1 MTLKEKVEK
10 ELPGMIVPETGLPLS
25 CPGYY
30 RTVRLNDDRT
40 LKNCKQILFY
50 GRIWTMN
57 DKAEYAKDYYNFYK
71 SHHICVKCRQE
82 RALNGLTL
90 CWRCR
95 LDVAESS
102 AIRWRN
108 RTEEE
113 RKEINKKHAE
123 RSRRLR
129 EERKMTGVCVVCG
142 KRKPKKGRVTCEI
155 CLAKRSR
162 KERERRIEKGRMPWE
177 IRIDGHHCYRCMDES
192 LVPGKKLCPKCYEQ
206 ACTDLKKARRARMP
220 ENDFR
225 KAARTFAVK

>member
-1 MTLKEKVEK
+1 
-10 ELPGMIVPETGLPLS
+10 
-25 CPGYY
+25 
-30 RTVRLNDDRT
+30 
-40 LKNCKQILFY
+40 
-50 GRIWTMN
+50 MN

-162 KERERRIEKGRMPWE
+162 KERERRIGKGRIPWE
-177 IRIDGHHCYRCMDES
+177 VRIDGHHCYRCMDEN
-192 LVPGKKLCPKCYEQ
+192 LVPGKKLCPKCYEK
-206 ACTDLKKARRARMP
+206 ACANLKKINICNKNSRKYFCRANRAFYHRNNS
-220 ENDFR
+220 ENENQSSDNVNHP
-225 KAARTFAVK
+225 AHYTGGSIECIDAMVET